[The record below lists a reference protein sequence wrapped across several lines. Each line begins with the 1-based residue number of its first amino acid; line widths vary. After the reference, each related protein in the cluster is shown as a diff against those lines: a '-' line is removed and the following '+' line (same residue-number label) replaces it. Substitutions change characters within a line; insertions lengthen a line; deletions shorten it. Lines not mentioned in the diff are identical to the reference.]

1 MRTNMPVTNVEYVLQ
16 ETQTIVSKTDLQ
28 GNITYVNQDF
38 IEVSGFS
45 EAELIG
51 APQNIVRHPDMPPE
65 AFADFWQTIKAGRA
79 WTGLV
84 KNRCKNGDHYW
95 VEANAAPYLEN
106 GRVVGYTSIRIKP
119 SRSQVEAAEQAYRA
133 IKNGDRRLII
143 RDGVAMARPG
153 VLALT
158 AWRTASLASKL
169 NLALGLVAA
178 LMLAMLW
185 AALAGGPAAAWAIC
199 GAGLC
204 MASALLLAVRT
215 AATTPF
221 KILRVGLEQMGSG
234 DLSQH
239 IVAGG
244 GAEAAGCLQALRV
257 LQINLKLLVGQ
268 IKEASGVVN
277 EGAREIA
284 SGNADL
290 SARTERQAGSLEETA
305 SSMEEMTSTVRQN
318 AANARDADA
327 LAVAAAKVAGEGGAA
342 VDAVMATM
350 SSIKHSSDKI
360 ADITAVIDGIAFQ
373 TNILALN
380 AAVEA
385 ARAGEEGRGFAVVA
399 SEVRNLAHRSA
410 AAAKEI
416 KELIASSVHE
426 VESGARLAAN
436 AGQVMAGVVESVN
449 KVEHYISDISLA
461 SKEQSSGIEQI
472 NEAIVQIDE
481 ITQQNA
487 AVVEEAAAAAENMR
501 RQADLLSELIG
512 HFQLVSTGARH
523 SALVRPIGRA
533 ASPARTVLALAPPAS
548 GRRRAA

>member
-1 MRTNMPVTNVEYVLQ
+1 MRSNMPVTNIEYVLQ
-16 ETQTIVSKTDLQ
+16 DTQTIVSKTDLQ

-38 IEVSGFS
+38 IEISGFS
-45 EAELIG
+45 EVELIG
-51 APQNIVRHPDMPPE
+51 APQNIVRHPDMPAE
-65 AFADFWQTIKAGRA
+65 AFADFWQTVKAGRA

-95 VEANAAPYLEN
+95 VEANAAPYLED
-106 GRVVGYTSIRIKP
+106 GHVVGYTSIRVKP
-119 SRSQVEAAEQAYRA
+119 SRAQVAAAEQAYRA

-143 RDGVAMARPG
+143 REGGAMARPG
-153 VLALT
+153 RLALT
-158 AWRTASLASKL
+158 AWHTASLASKM

-178 LMLAMLW
+178 VMLAMLW
-185 AALAGGPAAAWAIC
+185 AALAGGAAAAYAVC

-204 MASALLLAVRT
+204 ASTALLLGVRS
-215 AATTPF
+215 AATAPF
-221 KILRVGLEQMGSG
+221 KTLRTGLEQMGSG

-305 SSMEEMTSTVRQN
+305 SSMEQMTSTVRQN
-318 AANARDADA
+318 AANARDADV
-327 LAVAAAKVAGEGGAA
+327 LAMAAAKVAGEGGAA

-350 SSIKHSSDKI
+350 SSIKHSSGRI
-360 ADITAVIDGIAFQ
+360 ADITAVIDSIAFQ

-385 ARAGEEGRGFAVVA
+385 ARAGEQGRGFAVVA

-426 VESGARLAAN
+426 VESGAQLAAN

-501 RQADLLSELIG
+501 RQADLLSVLIG
-512 HFQLVSTGARH
+512 HFQLVSASTPH
-523 SALVRPIGRA
+523 SAGLRPVGRA
-533 ASPARTVLALAPPAS
+533 ASPASLALAPPAP
-548 GRRRAA
+548 RRHRVA

>member
-1 MRTNMPVTNVEYVLQ
+1 MPVTHVEYVLQ

-28 GNITYVNQDF
+28 GKITYVNHDF
-38 IEVSGFS
+38 IEVSGYT

-106 GRVVGYTSIRIKP
+106 GRVVGYTSIRVKP
-119 SRSQVEAAEQAYRA
+119 SRAQVDAAEQAYRA
-133 IKNGDRRLII
+133 IKNGDRGLII
-143 RDGVAMARPG
+143 REGVAMARPG
-153 VLALT
+153 VPALA

-185 AALAGGPAAAWAIC
+185 AALAGGAAAACAIC

-221 KILRVGLEQMGSG
+221 KILRAGLEQMGSG

-244 GAEAAGCLQALRV
+244 GAEAASCLQALRV

-318 AANARDADA
+318 AANARDADV
-327 LAVAAAKVAGEGGAA
+327 LAMAAAKVAGEGGAA

-350 SSIKHSSDKI
+350 SSIKQSSGKI

-385 ARAGEEGRGFAVVA
+385 ARAGEQGRGFAVVA

-410 AAAKEI
+410 TAAKEI

-426 VESGARLAAN
+426 VESGALLAAN
-436 AGQVMAGVVESVN
+436 AGQVMAGVVDSVN

-472 NEAIVQIDE
+472 NAAIVQIDE

-512 HFQLVSTGARH
+512 HFQLVSSGAPHGAR
-523 SALVRPIGRA
+523 VRPIGRA
-533 ASPARTVLALAPPAS
+533 ASAAGTVLALAPPTS